1 MPMTALD
8 FVLVAVAGGAF
19 AMLVSRPVRNNRE
32 WSATVTPL
40 ASIIGS
46 GFLVSVPLM
55 ASAVGLWA
63 LPAVAGLT
71 LATYLIGAAIRYNI
85 RHGEPVF
92 ENAETGH
99 AIKSIEG
106 LSHLVLVG
114 AYFVTVA
121 YYLVLLGEF
130 GMKLLG
136 WDSPGLSKVVGTV
149 LVSGICAGGALRG
162 LGNIEKAEKYTVSA
176 NLAAIAALLACLVV
190 FNCDPRSWHAWS
202 AVSGETRSLNWD
214 SIRFLM
220 GLLIIVQGFETTR
233 FMGQMYDPET
243 RIRAMRRAQVLSSL
257 VYVAFFILMVPL
269 FPYFTAT
276 DDVAGVI
283 GVVGRIAP
291 WLPFVVTAGAIASQ
305 FSAAV
310 ADSIGASGLVTDITH
325 RSVTARHAYL
335 LIGAVSILVIW
346 ETSVVSL
353 VALSSRAFALFFAL
367 QCIVAHA
374 PRPSQPACRR
384 LALRRACRAGADGRS
399 IRHPRRG
406 VARSQLPVRP
416 RRSVLGRLVRESGLG
431 PGRADPGTSHR
442 LPPVPPRGSDVA
454 RRPARRGQGPAPLRF
469 PPGRRAVDERRA
481 GRPQAR
487 QRPRRLPQARQAL
500 PRDVPLRFVAT
511 PRRALASRR
520 RHRIARFRDVRD
532 RYDDFSTQGDEPAFF
547 PKSSH
552 IRSHAP
558 TTCRA

>member
-8 FVLVAVAGGAF
+8 FVLLAVAGGAF

-85 RHGEPVF
+85 RHGEPLF
-92 ENAETGH
+92 ETAQAGH
-99 AIKSIEG
+99 GIKSIEG

-162 LGNIEKAEKYTVSA
+162 LGNIEKAEEYTVSA

-190 FNCDPRSWHAWS
+190 FNCDPQSWHAWS
-202 AVSGETRSLNWD
+202 TVSGETRSLDWD

-233 FMGQMYDPET
+233 FMGQMYDPEA
-243 RIRAMRRAQVLSSL
+243 RIRAMKRAQVLSSL
-257 VYVAFFILMVPL
+257 VYVAFFVLMVPL

-283 GVVGRIAP
+283 GVVGRVAP

-346 ETSVVSL
+346 ETNVVSL

-367 QCIVAHA
+367 QCIVATLLAHRNRHA
-374 PRPSQPACRR
+374 AAWLFGALAV
-384 LALRRACRAGADGRS
+384 LALM
-399 IRHPRRG
+399 
-406 VARSQLPVRP
+406 VAVF
-416 RRSVLGRLVRESGLG
+416 GI
-431 PGRADPGTSHR
+431 
-442 LPPVPPRGSDVA
+442 
-454 RRPARRGQGPAPLRF
+454 PAEG
-469 PPGRRAVDERRA
+469 
-481 GRPQAR
+481 
-487 QRPRRLPQARQAL
+487 
-500 PRDVPLRFVAT
+500 
-511 PRRALASRR
+511 
-520 RHRIARFRDVRD
+520 
-532 RYDDFSTQGDEPAFF
+532 
-547 PKSSH
+547 
-552 IRSHAP
+552 
-558 TTCRA
+558 